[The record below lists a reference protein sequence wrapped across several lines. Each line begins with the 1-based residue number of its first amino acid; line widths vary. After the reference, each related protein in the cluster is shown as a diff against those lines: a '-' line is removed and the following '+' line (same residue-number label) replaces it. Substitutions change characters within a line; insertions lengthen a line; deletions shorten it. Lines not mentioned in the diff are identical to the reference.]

1 VIVHGGKFQYPEY
14 YKSKHI
20 RMKVHSGMRSIAT
33 LVVPVGTAMSLAI
46 APLAAA
52 DTGEYLHRLQPF
64 YTDLSAEELL
74 SEGTRVCDALRS
86 GMYSPQAVIMVQRDL
101 EVSLSAAGDIVA
113 AAAVH
118 LGC

>member
-14 YKSKHI
+14 YKSKYI

-33 LVVPVGTAMSLAI
+33 LVVPVGAAMWLAF

-52 DTGEYLHRLQPF
+52 DTGEYIHRLQPF

-86 GMYSPQAVIMVQRDL
+86 GVGAANAVIMVQRDL
-101 EVSLSAAGDIVA
+101 EVSVSAAADIVA